1 MNHCLHDFLHLDCE
15 RPHALDGFHARL
27 AATCAL
33 HNVCIWLNRQL
44 GRPNLAFAELID
56 WYTPSG
62 LELGPL
68 PRPSGLSRLPPKTDG
83 DGSPELRGVMPE
95 SAKRRALEAIEKLPE
110 DASIEEVME
119 RLYFVSKVERGLQ
132 QADAGQVVSHA
143 EAKRRLSP

>member
-1 MNHCLHDFLHLDCE
+1 
-15 RPHALDGFHARL
+15 
-27 AATCAL
+27 
-33 HNVCIWLNRQL
+33 
-44 GRPNLAFAELID
+44 
-56 WYTPSG
+56 
-62 LELGPL
+62 
-68 PRPSGLSRLPPKTDG
+68 
-83 DGSPELRGVMPE
+83 MPE